1 MSSGIRPKQLSRMG
15 EFYLQEAILDVLLE
29 SSYENHCI
37 GAAEISR
44 RAGIYRERGDSN
56 MMNDAIVTGFLVKL
70 EFEKKVERCAQ
81 PSGRGGWKLTTQ
93 EFELRRDDIKLSAE

>member
-1 MSSGIRPKQLSRMG
+1 MSAGVRPKQLARMG

-29 SSYENHCI
+29 ASHEGDCI

-44 RAGIYRERGDSN
+44 RSGVYRDRGTSN

-70 EFEKKVERCAQ
+70 ETEGKVERCEQ
-81 PSGRGGWKLTTQ
+81 DGGRGGWRLTDQ
-93 EFELRRDDIKLSAE
+93 QFQSRRDDIDLNR